1 MKKVISLVLS
11 VVMVLSMVSVFADAS
26 INVTIDGKVQNYD
39 VMPVIENGRTLVPMR
54 GIFEALGAEI
64 NWDDAS
70 KTVTGTKGETKII
83 LQIGNTVA
91 KVNDEDTTLDVAA
104 TIVEGRTMVPA
115 RFISESL
122 GCKVGWD
129 DATKTVIISTSTE
142 SKGNLA
148 ELKSDFHR
156 PIPTQFEKSSS
167 YDDIIHFESISIEDQ
182 EAAYAELKKDG
193 TLVCSTEDFFNEL
206 KPVKKDAVQYGSYKV
221 IDVEGQAFQKALQIT
236 CDEVPEKDSTFIV
249 YTDATPE
256 KEKGAGISAKE
267 KMLMAFRLRLVEGG
281 DGNGNGKIKIQV
293 QHPETY
299 KKAIFK
305 EIPATKDW
313 TIIYLPFYGKEDAT
327 DIGIRP
333 GYYKQVI
340 EIGGIE
346 ILNFGEDYDVT
357 KFPDSTKVDFEDLK
371 PDAKWRKEAFKRI
384 DEIRKGDFTVIAK
397 DENGNV
403 IPDAEVKLDMFEHEF
418 LFGTAVAGTF
428 TNTSDEKYSSLR
440 EKFSENFNSV
450 VNTTNFKWQNLIK
463 RPGYAQNE
471 LKTAQELGAKYIR
484 GHMLFCEQGIGGNE
498 ANRFPDYMCEDNV
511 MADKELFLK
520 LCEEHV
526 ADVAEKFKDFDIEYI
541 DVLNEILMHA
551 IQSDHFGDDI
561 WVNFY
566 NYARKYFPDAK
577 LFYNENDGVLTEK
590 YIELMDRFV
599 ELGIDFD
606 GLGIQS
612 HYDGDFYVP
621 SEQVK
626 LYETLRNRYG
636 KELQVTEYSCSV
648 TDTALQG
655 NYTRDTMIAAFAEPS
670 MTSFVMWGF
679 ADGLATAPHS
689 ILYDDKWQ
697 LKPAGKVYQDLV
709 YNKWWTRDAKATTN
723 AEGKA
728 TINGFYGDYDVEVTA
743 NGKTVKTM
751 VAFHKGYDNVLE
763 VTVK

>member
-1 MKKVISLVLS
+1 MKKVISMILS
-11 VVMVLSMVSVFADAS
+11 IVMILSMTTVFADAR

-39 VMPVIENGRTLVPMR
+39 VMPVIQNGRTLVPMR
-54 GIFEALGAEI
+54 GIFEALGADI

-70 KTVTGTKGETKII
+70 KTVTGTKGDVKIV
-83 LQIGNTVA
+83 LQIGNNVA
-91 KVNDEDTTLDVAA
+91 SVNGKDTTLDVAA

-122 GCKVGWD
+122 GCNVAWED
-129 DATKTVIISTSTE
+129 STKTVIINSGA
-142 SKGNLA
+142 KKALA

-156 PIPTQFEKSSS
+156 PVPTTFEKSSS
-167 YDDIIHFESISIEDQ
+167 YDDIMHFAGVSIEDQ
-182 EAAYAELKKDG
+182 EAAYATLKKDG

-206 KPVKKDAVQYGSYKV
+206 VPVKKDAQAYGSYKV
-221 IDVEGQAFQKALQIT
+221 IDIEGQAFDKALQIT
-236 CDEVPEKDSTFIV
+236 CVEPPEKDAKFIV
-249 YTDATPE
+249 YTNATPE

-267 KMLMAFRLRLVEGG
+267 KMLMAFRIRLVEGG

-299 KKAIFK
+299 KKAIFT

-357 KFPDSTKVDFEDLK
+357 LFPDSTKVDFEDLN
-371 PDAKWRKEAFKRI
+371 PDAQWRKDAFKRI

-403 IPDAEVKLDMFEHEF
+403 IPDAEVELDMFEHEF

-428 TNTSDEKYSSLR
+428 PDTSKETYANLR
-440 EKFSENFNSV
+440 AKFSENFNSV

-463 RPGYAQNE
+463 RPGNAQNE
-471 LKTAQELGAKYIR
+471 LKTAQDLGAKYIR

-498 ANRFPDYMCEDNV
+498 ANRFPDYMCTDEV
-511 MADKELFLK
+511 YADKELFLK

-526 ADVAEKFKDFDIEYI
+526 ADVAEKFKEFDIEYI

-551 IQSDHFGDDI
+551 KQSEHFGDDI
-561 WVNFY
+561 WVNYY

-599 ELGIDFD
+599 ELGVDFD

-612 HYDGDFYVP
+612 HYDGDFYLP
-621 SEQVK
+621 TKQVEF
-626 LYETLRNRYG
+626 YEMLRNRYG
-636 KELQVTEYSCSV
+636 KEIQVTEYSCSV
-648 TDTALQG
+648 IDTALQG
-655 NYTRDTMIAAFAEPS
+655 NYTRDTMIAAFAEPN

-679 ADGLATAPHS
+679 VDGLSTASHS
-689 ILYDDKWQ
+689 IIYDDKWN

-709 YNKWWTRDAKATTN
+709 YNKWWTKDAKANTN

-728 TINGFYGDYDVEVTA
+728 TINGFYGDYDVTVTA
-743 NGKTVKTM
+743 NGQTVKTM
-751 VAFHKGYDNVLE
+751 VAFHKGYDNILE
-763 VTVK
+763 VVVK